1 VSSGHSDDPGPFRRP
16 PAGHSDDLGPFRWP
30 PTGHSDAPPARYGAV
45 PVVIAGGG
53 TGGHTSP
60 GLAVAAALSLR
71 SIPTAWI
78 GSADGV
84 EARTVPERGIPYFAI
99 ATGKLRRYWAWRNV
113 GDLAVNVP
121 AGIVGA
127 WRLLRRL
134 EPRVVFGTGGFVA
147 LPVVVAAAALRIPIV
162 IHEQTAVPG
171 LANRLAAGLA
181 RRVAITF
188 EGSAARFPRAI
199 TVRTGNPLRPEL
211 RAGSRTD
218 AVERFGLDP
227 VLPLVY
233 VTGGAQG
240 AHRINRAVG
249 EAIAGLL
256 THAQIIHQCGDNPKT
271 GDRGWLTERRAA
283 LPEPL
288 RSRYHVLSW
297 VGGEL
302 AGIYAMAS
310 LIVARAGAGT
320 LNECCQLGLAAL
332 YIPLPGT
339 SGDEQ
344 TANARLVE
352 RAGGAAVLPQSTL
365 TPDTLRDRVLG
376 LLADPARLKEMGDRA
391 RSLAV
396 PDAADRLASLLMEFV
411 ESRVQR

>member
-1 VSSGHSDDPGPFRRP
+1 VSAGHSDDPT
-16 PAGHSDDLGPFRWP
+16 GHSDDLGPFRWP
-30 PTGHSDAPPARYGAV
+30 PTGHSDDPPARPGAV

-60 GLAVAAALSLR
+60 GLAVAAALARR
-71 SIPTAWI
+71 SVSSAWI
-78 GSADGV
+78 GSVDGV
-84 EARTVPERGIPYFAI
+84 EARAVPERGIPYFAI

-113 GDLAVNVP
+113 ADLAVNVP
-121 AGIVGA
+121 TGVIGA
-127 WRLLRRL
+127 WRLLRTL
-134 EPRVVFGTGGFVA
+134 EPRVVFATGGFVA
-147 LPVVVAAAALRIPIV
+147 LPVVLAAAALRVPIV

-171 LANRLAAGLA
+171 LANRIAARFA

-188 EGSAARFPRAI
+188 DASASRFRPAI
-199 TVRTGNPLRPEL
+199 VVRTGNPLRPEL
-211 RAGSRTD
+211 RGGSRTD
-218 AVERFGLDP
+218 TVERFGLDP

-233 VTGGAQG
+233 ITGGAQG

-249 EAIAGLL
+249 EVIADLV
-256 THAQIIHQCGDNPKT
+256 TRAQIIHQCGDNPET

-288 RSRYHVLSW
+288 RSRYHVLPW
-297 VGGEL
+297 VGAEL
-302 AGIYAMAS
+302 AAIYATAS
-310 LIVARAGAGT
+310 LVVARAGAGT
-320 LNECCQLGLAAL
+320 LNECCQLGVPAL
-332 YIPLPGT
+332 YIPLPGA

-352 RAGGAAVLPQSTL
+352 RAGGAAILPQSLL
-365 TPDTLRDRVLG
+365 TPATLRDRVLA

-396 PDAADRLASLLMEFV
+396 PDAADRLASLLVEFV
-411 ESRVQR
+411 EAGAQR